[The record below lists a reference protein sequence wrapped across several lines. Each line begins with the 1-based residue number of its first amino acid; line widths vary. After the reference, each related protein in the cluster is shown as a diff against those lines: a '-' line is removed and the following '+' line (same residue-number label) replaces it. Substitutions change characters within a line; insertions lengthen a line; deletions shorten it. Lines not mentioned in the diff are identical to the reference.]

1 MAGSKKHRLILPF
14 HPPLVVYTC
23 CVLCYAILYL
33 LEEEYYTTVVP
44 GWAGRAGP
52 AGPAGWAG
60 WAGIRGGL
68 IGSREGENIVL
79 FYVIVLTS

>member
-1 MAGSKKHRLILPF
+1 MAGSKKHNPPIPSTISRLHL
-14 HPPLVVYTC
+14 LC
-23 CVLCYAILYL
+23 AVLCYFIHLYL

-44 GWAGRAGP
+44 GWAGRAG
-52 AGPAGWAG
+52 WAG
-60 WAGIRGGL
+60 WAGIGL